1 MKKTHLVIGG
11 VVAIGIGA
19 ALLADLAGSQTQ
31 GLANAHKAA
40 GYEPSCETLQEAG
53 ETWALCSIGRGA
65 PAVWLQRGE
74 AWATGNG
81 VAQGVAQ
88 RLEARGPGPY
98 QSLPRLY
105 VDREKPVIMPAGVL
119 AKL

>member
-1 MKKTHLVIGG
+1 MKKSTKIVLGLGAAAI
-11 VVAIGIGA
+11 AIGA
-19 ALLADLAGSQTQ
+19 YKDLSGRETN

-40 GYEPSCETLQEAG
+40 GYDPACETLQADG
-53 ETWALCSIGRGA
+53 ETWALCAIGQGA

-88 RLEARGPGPY
+88 RLEANGPGPY
-98 QSLPRLY
+98 QHLPRLY
-105 VDREKPVIMPAGVL
+105 VDRERPVIMPALVRARL
-119 AKL
+119 

>member
-1 MKKTHLVIGG
+1 MKNSTKIVLGLG
-11 VVAIGIGA
+11 VAAIAISA
-19 ALLADLAGSQTQ
+19 YKDLSGRETNA
-31 GLANAHKAA
+31 LANAHKAA
-40 GYEPSCETLQEAG
+40 GYDPACETLQTDG

-81 VAQGVAQ
+81 VAQGVAK
-88 RLEARGPGPY
+88 RLEERGPGPY
-98 QSLPRLY
+98 QHLPRLY
-105 VDREKPVIMPAGVL
+105 VDREQPVIMPALVR